1 VSEPDARG
9 RVAGSGV
16 RLSSIWVAAAIL
28 LPPTISL
35 ASRMA
40 TVDLAYTVRA
50 GQVMLATGDVLRI
63 DLFTFT
69 AHCDPW
75 LNQQWGVQV
84 VLAGVFGW
92 LGWLGLALVR
102 AALAAGVAALT
113 YGACRAF
120 GAERRPAAWLTLLS
134 WLPHLG
140 GQLRAQFFGLLLF
153 AAVLWLVAGRI
164 EHPRRLWWAVPLLLV
179 WANAH
184 GSFPLGV
191 LVLVFALIED
201 RVTRRPVR
209 DTAVVTALAALATLA
224 TPFGARVWTYT
235 VELSSDPL
243 LRELIPEWQPPW
255 TSVPIGIL
263 FFVTI
268 ALAVVTFVR
277 HRRELPWPAWLQL
290 GVFALLAASSMR
302 SLFWWIIVL
311 AVTLARLPWAR
322 RPATADPRNRL
333 NAVLVGVFAV
343 LPLIAA
349 VRWLPYSGN
358 DAPQHLLRFAPEP
371 LTDELRT
378 ILEHGEPFANPQAWG
393 SWFELTLP
401 AHTVF
406 VDSRI
411 EVVPDDVLRASF
423 TIQHAEPGWQEQL
436 DAIPVRVVVIDRL
449 TQPDLVEAIASDDR
463 WREVYADEDGII
475 LVHEDRS
482 PAPARPPCV

>member
-1 VSEPDARG
+1 
-9 RVAGSGV
+9 
-16 RLSSIWVAAAIL
+16 
-28 LPPTISL
+28 
-35 ASRMA
+35 
-40 TVDLAYTVRA
+40 
-50 GQVMLATGDVLRI
+50 
-63 DLFTFT
+63 
-69 AHCDPW
+69 
-75 LNQQWGVQV
+75 
-84 VLAGVFGW
+84 
-92 LGWLGLALVR
+92 
-102 AALAAGVAALT
+102 
-113 YGACRAF
+113 
-120 GAERRPAAWLTLLS
+120 
-134 WLPHLG
+134 
-140 GQLRAQFFGLLLF
+140 
-153 AAVLWLVAGRI
+153 
-164 EHPRRLWWAVPLLLV
+164 
-179 WANAH
+179 
-184 GSFPLGV
+184 
-191 LVLVFALIED
+191 
-201 RVTRRPVR
+201 
-209 DTAVVTALAALATLA
+209 VTALAALATLA

-268 ALAVVTFVR
+268 ALAVATFVR
-277 HRRELPWPAWLQL
+277 HRRELSWPAWLQL

-333 NAVLVGVFAV
+333 NAALVGVFAV

-411 EVVPDDVLRASF
+411 EIVPDDVLRASF
-423 TIQHAEPGWQEQL
+423 TIQHAEPGWQEEL

-475 LVHEDRS
+475 LVHEDRP